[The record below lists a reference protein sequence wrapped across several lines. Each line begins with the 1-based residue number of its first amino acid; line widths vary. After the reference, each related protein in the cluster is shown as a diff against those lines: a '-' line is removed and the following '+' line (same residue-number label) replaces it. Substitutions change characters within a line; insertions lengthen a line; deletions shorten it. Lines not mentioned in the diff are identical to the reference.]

1 MLKEQSLVKSER
13 QTPLK
18 EDEGRG
24 SIAKYSSHYNTAG
37 KPVESE
43 DMVSHEQITFQVLD
57 RPISPHDLP
66 IGSVKSTEL
75 EFEEAVNH
83 TDYSAPTNSPGTL
96 TPGKQGQ
103 PSVL

>member
-43 DMVSHEQITFQVLD
+43 DMVSHE
-57 RPISPHDLP
+57 
-66 IGSVKSTEL
+66 
-75 EFEEAVNH
+75 
-83 TDYSAPTNSPGTL
+83 
-96 TPGKQGQ
+96 
-103 PSVL
+103 